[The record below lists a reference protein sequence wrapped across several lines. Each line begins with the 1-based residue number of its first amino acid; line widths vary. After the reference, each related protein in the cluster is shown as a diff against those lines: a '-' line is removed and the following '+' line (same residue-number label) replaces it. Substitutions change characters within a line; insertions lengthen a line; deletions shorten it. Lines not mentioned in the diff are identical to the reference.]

1 MAKFKNL
8 RLTLLIVLICLPT
21 YGQKHYEKAYSEL
34 NSMLN
39 GETELNFSKALFI
52 VENAWYANK
61 LNYSDFDKQI
71 SKIASLCQKMID
83 KKGLSNY
90 KTASN
95 WAIFMYM
102 TQKVPENNQNPYSY
116 NFEDFLGEKD
126 FSNTFVTRIL
136 KDGKGNC
143 LSLPLLYKC
152 IAQKMNA
159 EAKLTLGPSH
169 AWIRH
174 IDEEGNWANV
184 ELTSGQFPTDGILMA
199 ELDIKREAIQTGAY
213 FKPLTEKETIAF
225 LLTQL
230 ALSYQAKFGKLDDFT
245 EKCTNLSIKHYEPN
259 VIAYSIKM
267 NKVSNEAT
275 KKQKLKL
282 DVSELHKQYVVYQET
297 LSNLGADNIKPEDY
311 NKWITSMKN
320 RKN

>member
-1 MAKFKNL
+1 MK
-8 RLTLLIVLICLPT
+8 RLILILFIGFSLNSF
-21 YGQKHYEKAYSEL
+21 GQKHYEKAYSEL
-34 NSMLN
+34 NSMLD

-52 VENAWYANK
+52 VENAWYDNK

-71 SKIASLCQKMID
+71 DSIATLCQKMIN
-83 KKGLSNY
+83 KKGLNNY

-116 NFEDFLGEKD
+116 DFEDFLGEND
-126 FSNTFVTRIL
+126 FSSTFVTRIL

-152 IAQKMNA
+152 IAQKMKA

-174 IDEEGNWANV
+174 IDEDGNWANV
-184 ELTSGQFPTDGILMA
+184 ELTSGQFPTDGILMT

-230 ALSYQAKFGKLDDFT
+230 ALSYQAKFGKLNDFT
-245 EKCTNLSIKHYEPN
+245 EKCADLSIKYFEPN
-259 VIAYSIKM
+259 VIAYSIKI

-275 KKQKLKL
+275 KKQKLNL
-282 DVSELHKQYVVYQET
+282 EVSELHKQYVAYQET
-297 LSNLGADNIKPEDY
+297 LNNLGADNIKPEDY

>member
-1 MAKFKNL
+1 MKQ
-8 RLTLLIVLICLPT
+8 LILILFIGFSF
-21 YGQKHYEKAYSEL
+21 YNFGQQHYEKAYSDL

-39 GETELNFSKALFI
+39 EETELNFSKALFT
-52 VENAWYANK
+52 VENAWYDNK

-71 SKIASLCQKMID
+71 DSIANLCQKMIN
-83 KKGLSNY
+83 KKGLNSY

-95 WAIFMYM
+95 WAIFMFM
-102 TQKVPENNQNPYSY
+102 TQKVHENNQSPYSY
-116 NFEDFLGEKD
+116 DFEDFLGEKD
-126 FSNTFVTRIL
+126 FSNTFVNRIL
-136 KDGKGNC
+136 IDGKGNC

-174 IDEEGNWANV
+174 IDEDRNWANV
-184 ELTSGQFPTDGILMA
+184 ELTSGQFPTDGILMT
-199 ELDIKREAIQTGAY
+199 ELDIKSEAIQTGAY
-213 FKPLTEKETIAF
+213 FKPLTEKETVAF

-230 ALSYQAKFGKLDDFT
+230 ALGYQAKFEKLDEFT
-245 EKCTNLSIKHYEPN
+245 EKCTDLSIKYFEQN

-267 NKVSNEAT
+267 NNVAEKAIV
-275 KKQKLKL
+275 KQKENI
-282 DVSELHKQYVVYQET
+282 DISELHDKYVNYQLT
-297 LSNLGADNIKPEDY
+297 LNNLGADNIKPEDY
-311 NKWITSMKN
+311 NNWVSSMKT

>member
-1 MAKFKNL
+1 MK
-8 RLTLLIVLICLPT
+8 RLILILFIGFSLNSF
-21 YGQKHYEKAYSEL
+21 GQKDYEKAYSEL

-52 VENAWYANK
+52 VENAWYDNK

-71 SKIASLCQKMID
+71 DSIVTLCQKMIN
-83 KKGLSNY
+83 KKGLNNY

-102 TQKVPENNQNPYSY
+102 TQKVPGNNQKPYSY
-116 NFEDFLGEKD
+116 DFEDFLGEKD
-126 FSNTFVTRIL
+126 FSSTFVTRIL

-152 IAQKMNA
+152 IAQKMNT

-174 IDEEGNWANV
+174 IDEDGNWANV
-184 ELTSGQFPTDGILMA
+184 ELTSGQFPTDGILMT

-213 FKPLTEKETIAF
+213 FKPLTEKETVAF

-230 ALSYQAKFGKLDDFT
+230 ALGYQAKFGKLNEFT
-245 EKCTNLSIKHYEPN
+245 EKCADLSIEYFEPN

-267 NKVSNEAT
+267 NNVAEKAIE
-275 KKQKLKL
+275 KQKENS
-282 DVSELHKQYVVYQET
+282 DISELHDKYVNYQVI
-297 LSNLGADNIKPEDY
+297 LNNLGADNIKPEDY
-311 NKWITSMKN
+311 NNWVYSMKT

>member
-1 MAKFKNL
+1 MKKTIL
-8 RLTLLIVLICLPT
+8 ILLIGFSFNCF
-21 YGQKHYEKAYSEL
+21 GQKHYEKAYSEL

-52 VENAWYANK
+52 VENAWYDNK

-71 SKIASLCQKMID
+71 SDIAVSCKKMID
-83 KKGLSNY
+83 KKGLNNY

-102 TQKVPENNQNPYSY
+102 TQKVPENNQKPYSY
-116 NFEDFLGEKD
+116 DFEDFLGEKD
-126 FSNTFVTRIL
+126 FSSTFVTRIL
-136 KDGKGNC
+136 KDEKGNC
-143 LSLPLLYKC
+143 LSLPLLYKS

-174 IDEEGNWANV
+174 IDEEGNWVNV
-184 ELTSGQFPTDGILMA
+184 ELTSGQFPTDGILMT

-213 FKPLTEKETIAF
+213 FKPLSDKETVAF

-230 ALSYQAKFGKLDDFT
+230 ALSYKHKFSKLDNFT
-245 EKCTNLSIKHYEPN
+245 EKCATLSIIYFEPN

-267 NKVSNEAT
+267 NNVAEKAIEN
-275 KKQKLKL
+275 QKENI
-282 DVSELHKQYVVYQET
+282 DISELHDKYVNYQVT
-297 LSNLGADNIKPEDY
+297 LNNLGADNIKPEDY
-311 NKWITSMKN
+311 NKWVSSMKT
-320 RKN
+320 RKTN

>member
-1 MAKFKNL
+1 M
-8 RLTLLIVLICLPT
+8 
-21 YGQKHYEKAYSEL
+21 
-34 NSMLN
+34 
-39 GETELNFSKALFI
+39 FI
-52 VENAWYANK
+52 VENAWHDNK

-71 SKIASLCQKMID
+71 SDIAVSCKKMID
-83 KKGLSNY
+83 TKGLNNY

-102 TQKVPENNQNPYSY
+102 TQKVPENNQKPYSY
-116 NFEDFLGEKD
+116 DFEDFLGEMD
-126 FSNTFVTRIL
+126 FSSTFVTRIL

-143 LSLPLLYKC
+143 LSLPLLYKS
-152 IAQKMNA
+152 IAQKLNA

-184 ELTSGQFPTDGILMA
+184 ELTSGQFPTDGILMT
-199 ELDIKREAIQTGAY
+199 ELDIKREAIQTRAY
-213 FKPLTEKETIAF
+213 FKPLSDKETVAF

-230 ALSYQAKFGKLDDFT
+230 ALSYENKFRKLDDFT
-245 EKCTNLSIKHYEPN
+245 EKCADLSIKHFEPN

-267 NKVSNEAT
+267 NNVAEKAIEN
-275 KKQKLKL
+275 QKENI
-282 DVSELHKQYVVYQET
+282 DVSELHDKYVNYQVT
-297 LSNLGADNIKPEDY
+297 LNSLGADNIKPEDY
-311 NKWITSMKN
+311 NKWVSSMKT

>member
-1 MAKFKNL
+1 MK
-8 RLTLLIVLICLPT
+8 RTILILFIGFSFTCF
-21 YGQKHYEKAYSEL
+21 GQEHYEKAYSEL
-34 NSMLN
+34 YSMLN

-52 VENAWYANK
+52 VENAWYDNK

-71 SKIASLCQKMID
+71 SDIAISCKRMID
-83 KKGLSNY
+83 KKGLNNY
-90 KTASN
+90 NTASN

-102 TQKVPENNQNPYSY
+102 TQKIPENNQHPYSY
-116 NFEDFLGEKD
+116 DFEDFLGEKN
-126 FSNTFVTRIL
+126 FSSTFVTRIL

-143 LSLPLLYKC
+143 LSLPLLYKS

-174 IDEEGNWANV
+174 IDEDGNWANV
-184 ELTSGQFPTDGILMA
+184 ELTSGQFPTDGILMT

-230 ALSYQAKFGKLDDFT
+230 ALGYQAKFKKLDMFT
-245 EKCTNLSIKHYEPN
+245 EKCADLSIKYFEPN
-259 VIAYSIKM
+259 VIAYSIKI
-267 NKVSNEAT
+267 NNVAEKAIEN
-275 KKQKLKL
+275 QKENI
-282 DVSELHKQYVVYQET
+282 DISELHGKYVNYQVT
-297 LSNLGADNIKPEDY
+297 LNNLGADNIKPEDY
-311 NKWITSMKN
+311 NKWVSSMKT